1 MLQYGRKGKEWK
13 ALILKD
19 DKQAYGHHTD
29 FTMYNHITS
38 WPSFASLTSTWVSYL
53 AWPHITI
60 SSICLSF
67 KNALLWTFCSSIQSF
82 FNWRNQNLQWC
93 SRFTNIW
100 VLSKRRKLFGFSCQ
114 SPSVSRHFVGL
125 PSPWL
130 SQMGLCLKSSCHASV
145 VGLTQTI
152 DKNTWSDLR
161 CLIFVSC
168 FLYNDSSFRCS
179 QGSGLPES
187 FHCTFTVS

>member
-1 MLQYGRKGKEWK
+1 MLRYGWRGKEWK
-13 ALILKD
+13 ALILTD
-19 DKQAYGHHTD
+19 DKPMVTIGISQC
-29 FTMYNHITS
+29 III
-38 WPSFASLTSTWVSYL
+38 SLLGLHLLAWQVHDVSYL

-100 VLSKRRKLFGFSCQ
+100 VLSKKRKLFGFSCQ
-114 SPSVSRHFVGL
+114 SPSVSQHFVGL

-130 SQMGLCLKSSCHASV
+130 SQMGLCLKVFLPCLCSGVNSS
-145 VGLTQTI
+145 
-152 DKNTWSDLR
+152 DR
-161 CLIFVSC
+161 
-168 FLYNDSSFRCS
+168 
-179 QGSGLPES
+179 
-187 FHCTFTVS
+187 